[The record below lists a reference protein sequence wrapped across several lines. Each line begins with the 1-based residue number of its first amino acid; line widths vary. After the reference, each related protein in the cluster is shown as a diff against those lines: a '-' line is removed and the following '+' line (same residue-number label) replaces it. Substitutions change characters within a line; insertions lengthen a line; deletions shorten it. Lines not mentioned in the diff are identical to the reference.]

1 MTLQTASRLIAC
13 HSMQSERVKSI
24 IKTFTADELEEMYRK
39 RQEDELFFY
48 VGFAALLPLERKN
61 CNVKN
66 LAIAKGY
73 EVLMT
78 AHGRTVRPT
87 ETGDVFATMDELIDE
102 LRERFARWFC
112 DRCGE
117 LVTGEV
123 RKYKGERI
131 CTDCFF
137 GR

>member
-1 MTLQTASRLIAC
+1 MA
-13 HSMQSERVKSI
+13 SERVKSI
-24 IKTFTADELEEMYRK
+24 IKTFTADELESMYRK
-39 RQEDELFFY
+39 RDEDELFFY
-48 VGFAALLPLERKN
+48 VGFAVLHPEERKHD
-61 CNVKN
+61 NVKN

-78 AHGRTVRPT
+78 AHGRNVRT
-87 ETGDVFATMDELIDE
+87 METGDVFASMDELIEE

-117 LVTGEV
+117 LVAGEV

-131 CTDCFF
+131 CTVCFF